1 VDGSAIHRV
10 EDFKYLGSFV
20 RSVTLTSVAKLLVL
34 SGLWQWKALDYHKV
48 ENPYY
53 KKELIDQ

>member
-1 VDGSAIHRV
+1 M